1 MDNLNEETK
10 VVKSGPG
17 ALRVIGFILAF
28 IIAPVG
34 LILSIIGV
42 IKKEGSKGL
51 SIAGII
57 IGALNVAVALI
68 ITLCLVGTM
77 APQLVKYTSK
87 TNVSA
92 DTQFAETIKSELFA
106 TAMEVGMMRTDT
118 VPTTNTYTNI
128 EDIPEG
134 AFRDSLEG
142 YLGYKLEDLKNNV
155 KSGNG
160 KSEIMYTLSPDDLSV
175 SVMITNTDKTGGKK
189 YVEENFIVVGNKQ
202 Y

>member
-57 IGALNVAVALI
+57 IAALNIAVALI

-134 AFRDSLEG
+134 AFKDSLEG

-160 KSEIMYTLSPDDLSV
+160 QSEIMYTLSPDDLSV

-189 YVEENFIVVGNKQ
+189 YVEENFIVVGNK
-202 Y
+202 

>member
-28 IIAPVG
+28 IIAPIG

-189 YVEENFIVVGNKQ
+189 YVEENFIVVGNK
-202 Y
+202 

>member
-28 IIAPVG
+28 IIAPIG

-189 YVEENFIVVGNKQ
+189 YVEENFIVVGN
-202 Y
+202 

>member
-92 DTQFAETIKSELFA
+92 DTQFAETIKTELFA

-189 YVEENFIVVGNKQ
+189 YVEENFIVVGNK
-202 Y
+202 

>member
-189 YVEENFIVVGNKQ
+189 YVEENFIVVGNK
-202 Y
+202 

>member
-87 TNVSA
+87 TNVSE
-92 DTQFAETIKSELFA
+92 DTQFADTIRSELFA

-118 VPTTNTYTNI
+118 VPT
-128 EDIPEG
+128 P
-134 AFRDSLEG
+134 
-142 YLGYKLEDLKNNV
+142 NN
-155 KSGNG
+155 
-160 KSEIMYTLSPDDLSV
+160 
-175 SVMITNTDKTGGKK
+175 
-189 YVEENFIVVGNKQ
+189 
-202 Y
+202 